1 MEWYSIINGARHA
14 LASSDADTRIGR
26 CFNVMT
32 HVFPASI
39 PVVGVIVGVI
49 SRVFTRHNE

>member
-1 MEWYSIINGARHA
+1 MEWYLLINSARHA
-14 LASSDADTRIGR
+14 LASSDADTPIGH

-39 PVVGVIVGVI
+39 PVVGGMVGVV
-49 SRVFTRHNE
+49 SRVLTRHNE